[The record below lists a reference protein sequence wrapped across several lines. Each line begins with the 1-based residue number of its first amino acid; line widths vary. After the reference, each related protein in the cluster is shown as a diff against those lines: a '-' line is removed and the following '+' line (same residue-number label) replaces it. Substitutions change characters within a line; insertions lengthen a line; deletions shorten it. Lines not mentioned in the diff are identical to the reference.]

1 VRPAAGLALAL
12 AVAAGVAIALAGAES
27 DPASH
32 AECDRVGDSPR
43 KLLRTLRP
51 GQTGCLPGGTYS
63 GGLEL
68 RSGGRPGAPVTL
80 RSSPGELARIVGR
93 VVLHEDADFV
103 TLSQLALDGRNPQRL
118 PSPSVVGDDVT
129 FDRVDVTNGHT
140 SICFT
145 LGAAGVGVAER
156 TVITGS
162 RIHDCGTLPA
172 MNHEHGIYV
181 GRARGARIVGN
192 WIYGNADRG
201 IQLYPEP
208 IGTVV
213 RGNVIDRNG
222 QGVAFGGLR
231 AAAPRGN
238 VVEGNVITGSLLR
251 GNIESFAAPG
261 GSAGSGN
268 SVRRNCVAGG
278 ARGALIDVPRDGFVV
293 DGNLAAAPPYRD
305 GAAGDLRFP
314 DDHPC
319 AELFAGDPGAVP
331 GP

>member
-1 VRPAAGLALAL
+1 MRPAAGLALAL
-12 AVAAGVAIALAGAES
+12 AVAAGVALALAGGGPEPT
-27 DPASH
+27 PA
-32 AECDRVGDSPR
+32 AECDRVGKSPR

-51 GQTGCLPGGTYS
+51 GETGCLPGGTYR
-63 GGLEL
+63 GDLEI
-68 RSGGRPGAPVTL
+68 RSGGRPGRRVTL

-103 TLSQLALDGRNPQRL
+103 TLSWLALDGRNPRRL
-118 PSPSVVGDDVT
+118 PSPSVVGDHVT

-156 TVITGS
+156 TVIANS
-162 RIHDCGTLPA
+162 RVHDCGTLPA

-181 GRARGARIVGN
+181 AHARATRIVGN

-201 IQLYPEP
+201 IQLYPAP
-208 IGTVV
+208 RGTVV
-213 RGNVIDRNG
+213 RGNVIDGNG
-222 QGVAFGGLR
+222 QGVAFGGVG

-251 GNIESFAAPG
+251 GNVESFQSPG
-261 GSAGSGN
+261 ASAGSAN
-268 SVRRNCVAGG
+268 AVRRNCVAGG
-278 ARGALIDVPRDGFVV
+278 ARGALIDLPRDGFAVE
-293 DGNLAAAPPYRD
+293 GNLAAAPPYRD
-305 GAAGDLRFP
+305 SAGGDLRFP

-319 AELFAGDPGAVP
+319 AELFAGDPGVTP